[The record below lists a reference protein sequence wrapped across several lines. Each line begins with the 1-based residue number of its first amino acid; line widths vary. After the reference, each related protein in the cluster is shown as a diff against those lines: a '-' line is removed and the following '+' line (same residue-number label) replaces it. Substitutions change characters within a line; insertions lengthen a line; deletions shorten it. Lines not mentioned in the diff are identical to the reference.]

1 MRSAAPAGSTP
12 TGHTFHTHCIASD
25 HDTKEPHVHPGGSNS
40 SELELQELRFGE
52 QAWRH
57 ITVTIMNF
65 AMYRDES
72 HACADCTNNLWPT
85 CRVRKVK
92 GIVNNPWPNRPN
104 PAGQLCTHCQVA
116 WRTCGGGSSG
126 NRGPPWETSWRLQE
140 DRAERDFQEM
150 YRMSRW
156 DGWAGW
162 EQWVWVP
169 YPGKGHWMDAAED
182 WRDKEAARLAARS
195 CAEPTHQSTD
205 MYWCGVLQQP
215 HAFDD
220 DYEAAERIF
229 HEEALVEKWHSH
241 PTRDPEFVF
250 TITQAEP
257 ERIHARV

>member
-1 MRSAAPAGSTP
+1 M
-12 TGHTFHTHCIASD
+12 
-25 HDTKEPHVHPGGSNS
+25 HPGGSNS
-40 SELELQELRFGE
+40 SGGAAVQCELECLGYGLIQKKLKFGE
-52 QAWRH
+52 QTLRH
-57 ITVTIMNF
+57 IPVTIMNF

-72 HACADCTNNLWPT
+72 HACADCTNNLWRT
-85 CRVRKVK
+85 CTQVYEWVYVLDMLRDRVRKVK

-140 DRAERDFQEM
+140 DRAERDFQEV

-205 MYWCGVLQQP
+205 MYWCGVLHQP
-215 HAFDD
+215 HAFD

-229 HEEALVEKWHSH
+229 LEEALVEKWYTH